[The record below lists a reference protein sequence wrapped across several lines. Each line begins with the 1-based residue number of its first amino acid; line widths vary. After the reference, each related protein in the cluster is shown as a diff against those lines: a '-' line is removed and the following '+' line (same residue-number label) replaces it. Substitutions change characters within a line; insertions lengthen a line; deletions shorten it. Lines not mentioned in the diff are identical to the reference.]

1 MDIKFQFFLLGKKKN
16 GKEHLVCPYLKNM
29 ANIWF

>member
-1 MDIKFQFFLLGKKKN
+1 MNIKFQFIFAWQKKN
-16 GKEHLVCPYLKNM
+16 GKEHLVCPYLKNI